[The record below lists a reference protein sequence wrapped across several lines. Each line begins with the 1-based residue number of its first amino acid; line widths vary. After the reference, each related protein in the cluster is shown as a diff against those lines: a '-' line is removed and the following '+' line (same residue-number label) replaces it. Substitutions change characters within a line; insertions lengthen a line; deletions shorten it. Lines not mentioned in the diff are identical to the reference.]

1 LIYGRLTA
9 EDYEDD
15 VAKDPRIDAL
25 RAKMHCVED
34 PQITLDYHDPSK
46 RTIGNGLTVSLND
59 GTTLDEVFID
69 IPVGHKFRRDEVSSQ
84 AGCLIIG
91 KTIVAS

>member
-1 LIYGRLTA
+1 MIYGRLTA

-15 VAKDPRIDAL
+15 IAKDPRIDAL

-46 RTIGNGLTVSLND
+46 RTIGNGLTVTLND
-59 GTTLDEVFID
+59 GTIMDEVFID
-69 IPVGHKFRRDEVSSQ
+69 IPVGHKFRRDEVYP
-84 AGCLIIG
+84 LIYP
-91 KTIVAS
+91 V